1 MAGQTTHTPA
11 LLCNARVFDGERLRD
26 DVAVRLEHGRIAAV
40 GTPDSDAVVG
50 ERVDLQGGLLVPG
63 FVDVQVNGGGGA
75 LFNASPDV
83 DTIRRIAAA
92 HRRFGTTTLLP
103 TLISDDWAVMQK
115 AAAAVT
121 QALQARTPGVRGIH
135 FEGPYLNAERRG
147 AHSAAAIRPVD
158 GAAQAL
164 LANRQLGCVVV
175 TLAPEQ
181 VPADFIRALT
191 AAGVRVCAGHSTADF
206 DEVRAAIAAGLC
218 GFTHLF
224 NAMPPLAGRAPGVL
238 GAALDDAGTWC
249 GIIADGH
256 HVHWANLRLAVHSKP
271 PGKVMLVTDAMP
283 SVGAAD
289 KRFQLGGETVTVADG
304 VCRTADGTLAGSDLD
319 MASAVRNAVGELGV
333 GLEEAL
339 RMASLYPA
347 AFLGLDDRIG
357 RIAPGYAADLALLDD
372 DLIVQAT
379 WIAGAREDAGADPG
393 VG

>member
-1 MAGQTTHTPA
+1 MAGRATQAPT

-40 GTPDSDAVVG
+40 GIADSDATFG
-50 ERVDLQGGLLVPG
+50 EGVDLDGGLLVPG

-121 QALQARTPGVRGIH
+121 QALQAGTPGVRGIH

-147 AHSAAAIRPVD
+147 AHSATAIRPVD

-164 LANRQLGCVVV
+164 LANRQMGCVVV

-191 AAGVRVCAGHSTADF
+191 AAGVRVCAGHSTASF

-224 NAMPPLAGRAPGVL
+224 NAMPPLAGRTPGVL

-249 GIIADGH
+249 GVIADGH

-271 PGKVMLVTDAMP
+271 PGRVMLVTDAMP

-289 KRFQLGGETVTVADG
+289 KRFKLGGETVTVADG
-304 VCRTADGTLAGSDLD
+304 VCRTADGTIAGSDLD
-319 MASAVRNAVGELGV
+319 MATAVRNAVGELGV

-372 DLIVQAT
+372 DLIVRAT
-379 WIAGAREDAGADPG
+379 WIAGAREDADADAG
-393 VG
+393 VA